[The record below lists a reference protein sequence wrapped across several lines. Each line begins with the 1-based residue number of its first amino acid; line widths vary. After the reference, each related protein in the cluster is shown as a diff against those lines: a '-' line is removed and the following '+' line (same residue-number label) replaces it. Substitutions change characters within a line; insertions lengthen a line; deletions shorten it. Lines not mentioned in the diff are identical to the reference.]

1 MVWTERPSEKGTID
15 QKKST
20 RKLIVDTSKQ
30 YSSATTIHGISYLSS
45 DKIPV
50 VERLLWFVV
59 VILAIIF
66 TTFQVCKLY
75 KEWQDEPVITTLDTV
90 ALPIEEIE
98 FPAVTICPQ
107 GSRQEIIDS
116 VLFRQ
121 LREYIA
127 EKGNNATSFTEEEMM
142 EEVEAFLKDVYPGAK
157 AKPTMITR
165 LMTSDNPKVSAQ
177 NEAVLQL
184 EEECDPSSNADI
196 VKSLNKQL
204 QNDSCPEG
212 FELAQRSMYCIH
224 EGSTKMTYNEAS
236 QYCSDLTDSK
246 PFYLESDENLS
257 PLEEKLHVKGKRLY

>member
-59 VILAIIF
+59 VILAMIF

-184 EEECDPSSNADI
+184 EEECDTSSNADI

-212 FELAQRSMYCIH
+212 FELAQGSIYCIH

-246 PFYLESDENLS
+246 PFYLESDEHLS